1 MVDTSSSL
9 NPDTIR
15 CAGSRQTASYS
26 NARATDSRSVNLPL
40 KAWSISAAEAPLGLR
55 RPATTTLVSN
65 THLIVSDMTLY
76 TMSTSEF
83 RSA

>member
-26 NARATDSRSVNLPL
+26 NARATDSRSVNALL
-40 KAWSISAAEAPLGLR
+40 NARSINAAEAPLGLR

-65 THLIVSDMTLY
+65 TYRITYNVTLY
-76 TMSTSEF
+76 TIS
-83 RSA
+83 R